1 MRTISSL
8 SPELTRIL
16 FDAGNRIVVLVE
28 GDVDREVLREWF
40 EAERVEVEFYDCGG
54 IIPLTKLLN
63 EYLSNS
69 TQKRAYGITDR
80 DFRSDEEVEASYAE
94 SSHQFILRRYAMENY
109 LLETK
114 PLWEVLKERHPEI
127 IKDLPDEQAMAE
139 NLLERCRTLKSI
151 MAANWVFSDKNKAQQ
166 QATGETAK
174 LEYFSPGHALERAK
188 VIQKTADKMQCSE
201 AEAENL
207 IAEKEQITE
216 SHFAQLETAHQV
228 IDGKRLLHWVQ
239 REQFKVGEGY
249 FRRRLT
255 REAKIYSLPSDL
267 AHIVQERIL
276 ERNQIKN

>member
-1 MRTISSL
+1 
-8 SPELTRIL
+8 
-16 FDAGNRIVVLVE
+16 
-28 GDVDREVLREWF
+28 
-40 EAERVEVEFYDCGG
+40 
-54 IIPLTKLLN
+54 
-63 EYLSNS
+63 
-69 TQKRAYGITDR
+69 
-80 DFRSDEEVEASYAE
+80 
-94 SSHQFILRRYAMENY
+94 MENY

-267 AHIVQERIL
+267 AHTVQERIL
-276 ERNQIKN
+276 ERKQIKN